1 MNKTTMRTLSI
12 LAGVLLIAAGI
23 FCLCNKQAAVVSAG
37 VVLGVFM
44 LCAGIVE
51 IVLFSVGGGLVFGAG
66 WLLLD
71 GVLTVLLSMLLLFNR
86 WFTMVSLP
94 LLFTLWLLFTGVTR
108 FVSAF
113 DLRVLGVRAWGW
125 VLALGIVLLALGIIG
140 LLDPVVSTVAFAIT
154 LGVAFILEGLSI
166 VACTLIAIKADI

>member
-37 VVLGVFM
+37 VILGVFM

-113 DLRVLGVRAWGW
+113 DLKALGMRGWGW
-125 VLALGIVLLALGIIG
+125 ILALGIVLLVFGIVCMM
-140 LLDPVVSTVAFAIT
+140 DPWVSVTAMGMTVGIVF
-154 LGVAFILEGLSI
+154 VLEGVSSI
-166 VACTLIAIKADI
+166 VCACISRTKEL

>member
-1 MNKTTMRTLSI
+1 
-12 LAGVLLIAAGI
+12 
-23 FCLCNKQAAVVSAG
+23 
-37 VVLGVFM
+37 
-44 LCAGIVE
+44 
-51 IVLFSVGGGLVFGAG
+51 
-66 WLLLD
+66 
-71 GVLTVLLSMLLLFNR
+71 
-86 WFTMVSLP
+86 MVSLP

-125 VLALGIVLLALGIIG
+125 VFALGIVLLALGIIG

>member
-51 IVLFSVGGGLVFGAG
+51 IVLFSVVGGLVLGAG

>member
-37 VVLGVFM
+37 VILGVFM

-94 LLFTLWLLFTGVTR
+94 LLFTGVTR

-166 VACTLIAIKADI
+166 VACTLVAIKADI